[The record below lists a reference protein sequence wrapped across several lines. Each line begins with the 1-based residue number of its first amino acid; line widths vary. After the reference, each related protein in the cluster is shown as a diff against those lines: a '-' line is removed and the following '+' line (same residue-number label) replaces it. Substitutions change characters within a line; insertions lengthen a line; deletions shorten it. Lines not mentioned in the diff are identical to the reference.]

1 MSCYYPLLGLPHDID
16 ASLTVSSHTLNQRA
30 DPRAPSPLP
39 HALDL
44 ALYGPDGD
52 GWVLRDRLP
61 IPLRG
66 DRMVRAST
74 YGLAPGEVLV
84 AVPLSPDTPPA
95 ARTPLLPRP
104 VSKRVDRSPV
114 AERCRLAFHWRG
126 VSSSYQGEY
135 PLRMAEMEGGGFLSF
150 DPLLKPDPAVGLS
163 LVAVISVSRQPE
175 ASPLTL
181 ELFDGTSRARLA
193 TLGHRRNSCLVVE
206 VPAEGLGSGPLVMR
220 GQGWVGIPIV
230 LRLSRLLTT
239 PSMSVE
245 HTHPPTELF
254 WEEDRFRGS
263 GRVKRTWLSLPLSST
278 SS

>member
-95 ARTPLLPRP
+95 ART
-104 VSKRVDRSPV
+104 
-114 AERCRLAFHWRG
+114 
-126 VSSSYQGEY
+126 
-135 PLRMAEMEGGGFLSF
+135 
-150 DPLLKPDPAVGLS
+150 
-163 LVAVISVSRQPE
+163 
-175 ASPLTL
+175 
-181 ELFDGTSRARLA
+181 
-193 TLGHRRNSCLVVE
+193 
-206 VPAEGLGSGPLVMR
+206 
-220 GQGWVGIPIV
+220 
-230 LRLSRLLTT
+230 
-239 PSMSVE
+239 
-245 HTHPPTELF
+245 
-254 WEEDRFRGS
+254 
-263 GRVKRTWLSLPLSST
+263 
-278 SS
+278 